1 VDTKL
6 ARVRV
11 GLCSGR
17 AALLACVHPVI
28 SGSGPPLGSDF
39 RIPGLAL
46 PDVKPLGIWRS
57 SSRVPRRTAV
67 SSPSRPVATTTGD
80 YQAKSQFT
88 RLSPDSLRIHI
99 VMIDASKTARL
110 RDFETVEYRAA

>member
-1 VDTKL
+1 M
-6 ARVRV
+6 
-11 GLCSGR
+11 
-17 AALLACVHPVI
+17 
-28 SGSGPPLGSDF
+28 
-39 RIPGLAL
+39 
-46 PDVKPLGIWRS
+46 
-57 SSRVPRRTAV
+57 